1 MRREWPDSCK
11 MRRTRRCVRNPP
23 LYTKS
28 RRLLSGPAAGYWYG
42 SASKATGVDQ
52 PLLSD
57 EMLPADPAVPVMAE
71 ITLLHWVKGA
81 SVT

>member
-1 MRREWPDSCK
+1 

-28 RRLLSGPAAGYWYG
+28 RRPLSAPAAGYWYG
-42 SASKATGVDQ
+42 SGSKATGVDQ
-52 PLLSD
+52 PLVSD
-57 EMLPADPAVPVMAE
+57 EMLSADPAVPVMAE

>member
-1 MRREWPDSCK
+1 MARQLQNAPY
-11 MRRTRRCVRNPP
+11 PP
-23 LYTKS
+23 LRQK
-28 RRLLSGPAAGYWYG
+28 PAVIYEKPPAPFGTGGGEKYG

-52 PLLSD
+52 PLVSD